1 MVVRGEKIMNQSLKN
16 DLEKIVN
23 EIVTLLPGAKVILFG
38 SYATGNL
45 DKDSDLDLCVVADKF
60 EVRRMDMM
68 HTIRG
73 AISRRTNLPLDI
85 LLFRS
90 DEFLENSKL
99 KPTIEYAIAKEGIVL
114 NA

>member
-1 MVVRGEKIMNQSLKN
+1 MNQSIKN

-23 EIVTLLPGAKVILFG
+23 EIAALLPGAQVILFG
-38 SYATGNL
+38 SYATGNP
-45 DKDSDLDLCVVADKF
+45 DKDSDLDLCIVAEKF
-60 EVRRMDMM
+60 EGRRMDMM

-73 AISRRTNLPLDI
+73 TISGKTHLPLDI

-90 DEFLENSKL
+90 DEFQENAQL
-99 KPTIEYAIAKEGIVL
+99 KPTIEYVIAKEGILL